1 MKRCLLLLAFVSLVC
16 LSLQAADVPRL
27 YYSKSFPG
35 SVPPF
40 ISISLDRTGAG
51 EYKEAQDDDH
61 PVRFQLSDPE
71 SAEIFALAEKL
82 GNFDHPLESPIKVA
96 FMGTKTFRFEN
107 GAARGEVK
115 FNFSEDPSARAL
127 ADWFE
132 RISESEQHLNRL
144 EVAAKYDKLGV
155 MNALLLLESTF
166 DRKRLVNVQQYL
178 PLLDRIAKNESYI
191 HQARLRAAGLAD
203 EIRAAK

>member
-1 MKRCLLLLAFVSLVC
+1 MKWCLLLLGC
-16 LSLQAADVPRL
+16 LCLQAADVPRL
-27 YYSKSFPG
+27 FYSKSFPG

-40 ISISLDRTGAG
+40 VAITLDKTGAG
-51 EYKEAQDDDH
+51 DYKEALDDDR
-61 PVRFQLSDPE
+61 PVHFQLSE
-71 SAEIFALAEKL
+71 TQTGEIFDLVEKL
-82 GNFDHPLESPIKVA
+82 GNLDHPLESPLKVA

-107 GAARGEVK
+107 GAAHNEVK
-115 FNFSEDPSARAL
+115 FNFSEDPMARDL

-132 RISESEQHLNRL
+132 RVGESERLLAGL

-155 MNALLLLESTF
+155 MQALLLLESAY
-166 DRKRLVNVQQYL
+166 DRKRLVDIRQYL
-178 PLLDRIAKNESYI
+178 PLLDRIANNESYI